1 MIFILIYL
9 DFKILFW
16 MLWEHRRPTRNASVQ
31 RGGTTRATFR
41 QVTTPLLLLPSV
53 RFSPPFFDFY
63 PLLLLLLIT
72 ISLYMWKKKRLNKQ
86 ILFSTLIVCYAF
98 FPSINEWDVF
108 GVTQPPR
115 AQMINGFRWL
125 ILFDYHVQDCPADT
139 QDFRSEQCSRFN
151 GVPFE
156 NRFYEYVILT
166 RAYFFYSSIKSTD
179 DDMLWILQMGPV
191 HEGAQQ
197 VRAELHA
204 ERWEVLL
211 PTQAQSHRRYSLWR
225 TRRNWRLRCRPMFG
239 EFYFFI
245 PTHSRMTGWIK
256 RLIMTSTACR
266 LWLDAGLHG

>member
-1 MIFILIYL
+1 
-9 DFKILFW
+9 

-239 EFYFFI
+239 EFYFLFL
-245 PTHSRMTGWIK
+245 
-256 RLIMTSTACR
+256 LIR
-266 LWLDAGLHG
+266 EWLGELRD